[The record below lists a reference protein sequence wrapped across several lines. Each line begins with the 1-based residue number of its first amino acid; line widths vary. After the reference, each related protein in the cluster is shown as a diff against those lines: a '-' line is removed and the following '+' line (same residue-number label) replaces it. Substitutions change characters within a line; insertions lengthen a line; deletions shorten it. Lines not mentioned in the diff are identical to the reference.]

1 MVAVSKEDCK
11 VATFS
16 VSAATFSAWE
26 LRVDVASSSYT
37 YRSQLAPTKIH
48 HEGSLL
54 KKKLALLWSSSRAL
68 VSGLISFI
76 DEIDAEPALTGALA
90 NAVLAGRLADGAG
103 GGAMLALGAGI
114 ALLTPSVIEALGRAV
129 VADDLTEASDAGETT
144 DERAAAAAEAA
155 ADGAAGGLLAVDADR
170 LALPEVGV
178 GALGARDCLRWAVG
192 PVEDE
197 MPVAGCLLDVLDVM
211 GGLVAVAAGELV
223 DFLSADVAVTGLL
236 VAEAIAVVVVVV
248 LAAEAVVGAGLT
260 VPDPNVPELM
270 IYSTQ
275 N

>member
-1 MVAVSKEDCK
+1 MA
-11 VATFS
+11 
-16 VSAATFSAWE
+16 
-26 LRVDVASSSYT
+26 
-37 YRSQLAPTKIH
+37 
-48 HEGSLL
+48 
-54 KKKLALLWSSSRAL
+54 
-68 VSGLISFI
+68 SGLISFI

-144 DERAAAAAEAA
+144 DERAAAEAA

>member
-1 MVAVSKEDCK
+1 MA
-11 VATFS
+11 
-16 VSAATFSAWE
+16 
-26 LRVDVASSSYT
+26 
-37 YRSQLAPTKIH
+37 
-48 HEGSLL
+48 
-54 KKKLALLWSSSRAL
+54 
-68 VSGLISFI
+68 SGLISFI

-144 DERAAAAAEAA
+144 DERAAAAEAA